1 MVALPVADG
10 RNTSSERTVPFG
22 LTPQAPAATLRV
34 MNDSDYELS
43 KERSDLETQID
54 KTSALLPD
62 LARAMNCAI
71 GQLSQELDVT
81 PAQVKVLLQL
91 SRKEQMSVGE
101 IADALYVSMPAAS
114 EIVDRLVETG
124 HLSRASD
131 LADRRRVIVS
141 ATSESQQAIDRLVE
155 VRRSQIRKAL
165 LRLSPDERSAAARTL
180 EALIAELGSNDE
192 LRAALSRKA
201 HRLT

>member
-1 MVALPVADG
+1 MHL
-10 RNTSSERTVPFG
+10 TG
-22 LTPQAPAATLRV
+22 LTAKFPAATLRV
-34 MNDSDYELS
+34 MNDSGFELS
-43 KERSDLETQID
+43 NERSVLDAQIEQ
-54 KTSALLPD
+54 TSALLPD

-71 GQLSQELDVT
+71 GAVSQELDVT

-124 HLSRASD
+124 HVSRASD
-131 LADRRRVIVS
+131 PADRRRVIVS
-141 ATSESQQAIDRLVE
+141 ATTESQRAIDRLVE
-155 VRRSQIRKAL
+155 VRRSQVRKAL
-165 LRLSPDERSAAARTL
+165 LRLSPDERPAAARTL

-192 LRAALSRKA
+192 LRAALNRKA
-201 HRLT
+201 PRLA

>member
-1 MVALPVADG
+1 
-10 RNTSSERTVPFG
+10 
-22 LTPQAPAATLRV
+22 
-34 MNDSDYELS
+34 MNDSGIEILKD
-43 KERSDLETQID
+43 RNILEAQVEQTA
-54 KTSALLPD
+54 ALLPD
-62 LARAMNCAI
+62 LARALHCAI

-131 LADRRRVIVS
+131 PADRRRVIVS
-141 ATSESQQAIDRLVE
+141 ATTESHRAIDRLVE
-155 VRRSQIRKAL
+155 LRRSQVRKAL
-165 LRLSPDERSAAARTL
+165 LRLSPDERPTAARTL

-192 LRAALSRKA
+192 LRAALSRRA
-201 HRLT
+201 PRIT